1 MINNILIAI
10 GLKTGNSE
18 AELKD
23 LQKGLDNT
31 GKSAKEAKKQVSD
44 FDKSI
49 DNIPGSAGQA
59 AKGVKDLFNSFKVL
73 IATPIGI
80 AITAVVAALGALYAI
95 FKDFA
100 PITDLISDK
109 FAMLGGAFRGLQT
122 AVYNFTQGLGF
133 STKAIG
139 EQAAAAEQASK
150 MLRDYEDNLSAF
162 SLKQAQYEAQIDK
175 LLKQAKN
182 KSISEKEANEL
193 IKEATRLQ
201 NLQIEDLK
209 KNQREE
215 TAILVEKAKAA
226 GATYQQIL
234 AIQKGATIESLNNV
248 NDAADDELK
257 ALQENYTK
265 RVQAL
270 GNLEEKREKI
280 NNASAVIDEKRKAKE
295 EKAIADL
302 QKKKE
307 DALKAEEEAKK
318 KKEIF
323 DKDNEERAK
332 ELREKEKKQEEN
344 DRERRK
350 SLNESER
357 EQRAQDLEDL
367 KAIAEDERLTRE
379 QKLAE
384 IKSIEDRRTNIEQG
398 AADARKKIAEA
409 EANAKIATLDAYS
422 QILNSASEMAGRDTA
437 AGKALAVASAT
448 ISTYT
453 AIAKTLAAFSGVPI
467 PGYAIAQSIA
477 TGVAGIAAVKNI
489 LAVRVPGNDGG
500 GGGGGGTPSLPPVIR
515 PSSSFTRLG
524 NEEPIRTTNEGGK
537 VRVFVTESDITNAQE
552 KVNSIKTK
560 ATIQ

>member
-10 GLKTGNSE
+10 GVKTGNSD

-23 LQKGLDNT
+23 LEKGLDKT
-31 GKSAKEAKKQVSD
+31 GKSAKEAKKQVND
-44 FDKSI
+44 FDKAV

-80 AITAVVAALGALYAI
+80 AITALVAALGALYSI

-100 PITDLISDK
+100 PLTDLVTDK

-139 EQAAAAEQASK
+139 EQAAAAERASK

-175 LLKQAKN
+175 LIKQSKN

-209 KNQREE
+209 RNQREE

-226 GATYQQIL
+226 GATYEQIL

-295 EKAIADL
+295 EKSIADL

-350 SLNESER
+350 SLTESER
-357 EQRAQDLEDL
+357 EEYAANIEDL
-367 KAIAEDERLTRE
+367 KSIKDDELLSEQERFAAIDELNKKGVLSA
-379 QKLAE
+379 Q
-384 IKSIEDRRTNIEQG
+384 Q
-398 AADARKKIAEA
+398 AADAKVKITE
-409 EANAKIATLDAYS
+409 EENNAKLSLLQGYSTALISIAQL
-422 QILNSASEMAGRDTA
+422 AGRETA
-437 AGKALAVASAT
+437 AGKALAVAGTT
-448 ISTYT
+448 IDTYV
-453 AIAKTLAAFSGVPI
+453 AAFRAYKEGFKIDPSGVF
-467 PGYAIAQSIA
+467 SIVSAAAAAA
-477 TGVAGIAAVKNI
+477 TGIAAVKNI
-489 LAVRVPGNDGG
+489 LAVNVPGGGG

-524 NEEPIRTTNEGGK
+524 NDEPIRTTNEGGK

>member
-1 MINNILIAI
+1 MINDILIAI
-10 GLKTGNSE
+10 GVKTGNSE
-18 AELKD
+18 AELND
-23 LQKGLDNT
+23 LEKSLDKT
-31 GKSAKEAKKQVSD
+31 GKSAKQAKKQVND

-59 AKGVKDLFNSFKVL
+59 AKGVKDLFNSFKIL

-100 PITDLISDK
+100 PLADLITDK

-162 SLKQAQYEAQIDK
+162 NLKQAQYEAQIDK

-209 KNQREE
+209 RNQREE
-215 TAILVEKAKAA
+215 TAILVQKAKAA

-323 DKDNEERAK
+323 DKDNEERAQQR
-332 ELREKEKKQEEN
+332 REKEKAQEEN
-344 DRERRK
+344 DRERKK
-350 SLNESER
+350 SLIESDR
-357 EQRAQDLEDL
+357 EEYAANIEDL
-367 KAIAEDERLTRE
+367 KSIKDDELLSEQERFAAIDELNKKGVLSA
-379 QKLAE
+379 Q
-384 IKSIEDRRTNIEQG
+384 Q
-398 AADARKKIAEA
+398 AADAKVAIFNAESQARIDTIAAIGDALAGFSMLAKEQSVEA
-409 EANAKIATLDAYS
+409 
-422 QILNSASEMAGRDTA
+422 
-437 AGKALAVASAT
+437 KALATANAL
-448 ISTYT
+448 INTYL
-453 AIAKTLAAFSGVPI
+453 AANQVLADKTLPTVAKAF
-467 PGYAIAQSIA
+467 A
-477 TGVAGIAAVKNI
+477 VAGIVAAG
-489 LAVRVPGNDGG
+489 LANVRKINSIDPTAPSGG
-500 GGGGGGTPSLPPVIR
+500 DGGGTPSLPPVIR

>member
-31 GKSAKEAKKQVSD
+31 GKSAKEAKKQVND

-73 IATPIGI
+73 LANPIGI
-80 AITAVVAALGALYAI
+80 AIAAIVAVFGALYAI
-95 FKDFA
+95 FKDFS
-100 PITDLISDK
+100 PLVDFISDK
-109 FAMLGGAFRGLQT
+109 FARLGGMFRGLQNIIF
-122 AVYNFTQGLGF
+122 AFTQGLEVN
-133 STKAIG
+133 TKAIQ
-139 EQAAAAEQASK
+139 EQGDAAERANK
-150 MLRDYEDNLSAF
+150 MLRDYEDSLTSFN
-162 SLKQAQYEAQIDK
+162 LKQAQYEAQIDK
-175 LLKQAKN
+175 LIKQSKN
-182 KSISEKEANEL
+182 KAITDKEAMAL
-193 IKEATRLQ
+193 IQQASKLQ
-201 NLQIEDLK
+201 DKQIEDLK
-209 KNQREE
+209 RNQREE
-215 TAILVEKAKAA
+215 TAILVEKAKGA
-226 GATYQQIL
+226 GATYEQIL
-234 AIQKGATIESLNNV
+234 AIQKGATVASLNN
-248 NDAADDELK
+248 NNEALDAELT

-265 RVQAL
+265 RVEAL
-270 GNLEEKREKI
+270 GSLEEKKEKI
-280 NNASAVIDEKRKAKE
+280 NNATASLDEKRKARE
-295 EKAIADL
+295 EKAEADRE
-302 QKKKE
+302 KKKQ

-332 ELREKEKKQEEN
+332 ELREKEKKQEQN

-350 SLNESER
+350 SLRESER
-357 EQRAQDLEDL
+357 EEYAANIEDL
-367 KAIAEDERLTRE
+367 KSIKDDELLSEQERFAAIDELNKKGVLSA
-379 QKLAE
+379 Q
-384 IKSIEDRRTNIEQG
+384 Q
-398 AADARKKIAEA
+398 AADAKVKITE
-409 EANAKIATLDAYS
+409 EENNAKLSLLQGYSTALISIAQL
-422 QILNSASEMAGRDTA
+422 AGRETA
-437 AGKALAVASAT
+437 AGKALAVAGTT
-448 ISTYT
+448 IDTYV
-453 AIAKTLAAFSGVPI
+453 AAFRAYKEGFKIDPSGVF
-467 PGYAIAQSIA
+467 SIVSAAAAAA
-477 TGVAGIAAVKNI
+477 TGVAAVKNI
-489 LAVRVPGNDGG
+489 LAVNVPGGG

>member
-1 MINNILIAI
+1 MINDILIAI
-10 GLKTGNSE
+10 GVKTGNSE
-18 AELKD
+18 AELND
-23 LQKGLDNT
+23 LEKSLDKT
-31 GKSAKEAKKQVSD
+31 GKSAKEAKKQVND

-59 AKGVKDLFNSFKVL
+59 AKGVKDLFNSFKIL

-100 PITDLISDK
+100 PLTDLITDK

-150 MLRDYEDNLSAF
+150 MLRDYEDDLSAF
-162 SLKQAQYEAQIDK
+162 NLKQAQYEAQIDK

-209 KNQREE
+209 RNQREE

-226 GATYQQIL
+226 GATYEQIL

-280 NNASAVIDEKRKAKE
+280 NNASSIIDEKRKAKE

-332 ELREKEKKQEEN
+332 ERREKEKAQEDN
-344 DRERRK
+344 DRLRKK
-350 SLNESER
+350 SLIESDR
-357 EQRAQDLEDL
+357 EEYAANIEDL
-367 KAIAEDERLTRE
+367 KSIKDDELLSEQERFAAIDELNKKGVLSA
-379 QKLAE
+379 Q
-384 IKSIEDRRTNIEQG
+384 Q
-398 AADARKKIAEA
+398 AADAKVAIFNAESQARIDTIAAIGDALAGFSMLAKEQSVEA
-409 EANAKIATLDAYS
+409 
-422 QILNSASEMAGRDTA
+422 
-437 AGKALAVASAT
+437 KALATANAL
-448 ISTYT
+448 INTYL
-453 AIAKTLAAFSGVPI
+453 AANQVLADKTLPTVAKAF
-467 PGYAIAQSIA
+467 A
-477 TGVAGIAAVKNI
+477 VAGIVAAG
-489 LAVRVPGNDGG
+489 LANVRKINSIDPTAPS

>member
-10 GLKTGNSE
+10 GVKTGNSE

-23 LQKGLDNT
+23 LEKGLDKT

-44 FDKSI
+44 FDKAV

-80 AITAVVAALGALYAI
+80 AITALVAALGALYSI

-100 PITDLISDK
+100 PITDLVTDK

-139 EQAAAAEQASK
+139 EQAAAAERSSK

-162 SLKQAQYEAQIDK
+162 NLKQAQYEAQIDK
-175 LLKQAKN
+175 LIKQSKN

-226 GATYQQIL
+226 GATYEQIL

-295 EKAIADL
+295 EKSIADL

-332 ELREKEKKQEEN
+332 ELREKEKAQEQN

-350 SLNESER
+350 SLTESER
-357 EQRAQDLEDL
+357 EEYAANIEDL
-367 KAIAEDERLTRE
+367 KSIKDDELLSEQERFAAIDELNKKGVLSA
-379 QKLAE
+379 Q
-384 IKSIEDRRTNIEQG
+384 Q
-398 AADARKKIAEA
+398 AADAKVEIAKKE
-409 EANAKIATLDAYS
+409 NDAKMALLDAYS
-422 QILNSASEMAGRDTA
+422 SILSTASDMAGRDTA

-453 AIAKTLAAFSGVPI
+453 AIAKTLSAFSGVPV

-477 TGVAGIAAVKNI
+477 TGIAGLAAVKNI
-489 LAVRVPGNDGG
+489 LAVRVPGNNGG

>member
-1 MINNILIAI
+1 
-10 GLKTGNSE
+10 
-18 AELKD
+18 
-23 LQKGLDNT
+23 
-31 GKSAKEAKKQVSD
+31 
-44 FDKSI
+44 
-49 DNIPGSAGQA
+49 
-59 AKGVKDLFNSFKVL
+59 
-73 IATPIGI
+73 
-80 AITAVVAALGALYAI
+80 
-95 FKDFA
+95 
-100 PITDLISDK
+100 
-109 FAMLGGAFRGLQT
+109 MLGGAFRGLQT

-162 SLKQAQYEAQIDK
+162 NLKQAQYEAQIDK

-215 TAILVEKAKAA
+215 TAILVQKAKAA

-332 ELREKEKKQEEN
+332 ELREKEKKQEQN
-344 DRERRK
+344 DRERTK

-477 TGVAGIAAVKNI
+477 TGVAGLAAVKNI
-489 LAVRVPGNDGG
+489 LAVRVPGNNGG
-500 GGGGGGTPSLPPVIR
+500 GGSGGGTPSLPPVIR

>member
-10 GLKTGNSE
+10 GVKTGNSDG
-18 AELKD
+18 ELKD
-23 LQKGLDNT
+23 LEKGLDKT
-31 GKSAKEAKKQVSD
+31 GKSAKEAKKQVND
-44 FDKSI
+44 FDKAV

-80 AITAVVAALGALYAI
+80 AITALVAALGALYSI

-100 PITDLISDK
+100 PLTDLVTDK

-139 EQAAAAEQASK
+139 EQAAAAERASK

-175 LLKQAKN
+175 LIKQSKN

-209 KNQREE
+209 RNQREE

-226 GATYQQIL
+226 GATYEQIL

-295 EKAIADL
+295 EKSIADL

-350 SLNESER
+350 SLTESER
-357 EQRAQDLEDL
+357 EEYAANIEDL
-367 KAIAEDERLTRE
+367 KSIKDDELLSEQERFAAIDELNKKGVLSA
-379 QKLAE
+379 Q
-384 IKSIEDRRTNIEQG
+384 Q
-398 AADARKKIAEA
+398 AADAKVKITE
-409 EANAKIATLDAYS
+409 EENNAKLSLLQGYSTALISIAQL
-422 QILNSASEMAGRDTA
+422 AGRETA
-437 AGKALAVASAT
+437 AGKALAVAGTT
-448 ISTYT
+448 IDTYV
-453 AIAKTLAAFSGVPI
+453 AAFRAYKEGFKIDPSGVF
-467 PGYAIAQSIA
+467 SIVSAAAAAA
-477 TGVAGIAAVKNI
+477 TGIAAVKNI
-489 LAVRVPGNDGG
+489 LAVNVPGGGG

-524 NEEPIRTTNEGGK
+524 NDEPIRTTNEGGK